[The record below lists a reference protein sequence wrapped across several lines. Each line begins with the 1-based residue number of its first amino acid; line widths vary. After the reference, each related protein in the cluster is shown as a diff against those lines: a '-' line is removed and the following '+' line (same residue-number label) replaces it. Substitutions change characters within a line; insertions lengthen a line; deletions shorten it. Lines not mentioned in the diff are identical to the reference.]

1 MNEKYNVGVKPDNT
15 KEAKKLNRDYQV
27 KRLIAKGHTKKFARQ
42 QVKRIKYLSSNPP
55 LNHSYRY

>member
-15 KEAKKLNRDYQV
+15 KEDKKLNREYQV

-42 QVKRIKYLSSNPP
+42 QVKHIK
-55 LNHSYRY
+55 

>member
-1 MNEKYNVGVKPDNT
+1 MDEKYNGGVKPDNT

-42 QVKRIKYLSSNPP
+42 QVKRIK
-55 LNHSYRY
+55 